1 MPALALALCL
11 TYLALVFGLR
21 SLLQLRQKGGGV
33 WTSRRGRSYEEGAA
47 DALFVVG
54 VILDLTAPLLAL
66 AGQVPLAP
74 FAGAAASIIGA
85 AVFLAAIVVALWSQ
99 RVMGPAWRTG
109 IDPAADDPLITS
121 GPFRWVR
128 HPIYTSMLTAS
139 LAVALI
145 APTVLAPLALVV
157 CFLGLELQTRRIEE
171 PHLLAHHGEAY
182 GRYASRAGRFLPGLG
197 RMHRPQP

>member
-21 SLLQLRQKGGGV
+21 SLLQLRQRGGAV
-33 WTSRRGRSYEEGAA
+33 WTSPRGRSYEEGAA

-54 VILDLTAPLLAL
+54 VILDLAAPLLAL
-66 AGQVPLAP
+66 AGLLPLAA
-74 FAGAAASIIGA
+74 FAGAAASIIGVVA
-85 AVFLAAIVVALWSQ
+85 FLAAIALALWAQ
-99 RVMGPAWRTG
+99 NVMGGAWRTW

-128 HPIYTSMLTAS
+128 HPVYTSMLAAS

-145 APTVLAPLALVV
+145 APTVLAPLAIAV
-157 CFLGLELQTRRIEE
+157 CLLGLELQTRRIEE
-171 PHLLAHHGEAY
+171 PHLLARHGDPY
-182 GRYASRAGRFLPGLG
+182 RRYASRAGRFLPGLG
-197 RMHRPQP
+197 RLHGRS